1 MNLLFD
7 LRVMSLLIAL
17 VAGFELPPVLLA
29 LHLGEDPLPLVQSI
43 GVAFGMVVL
52 GLWFSRGARPELNPR
67 DGFLITS
74 LSWFLASFFG
84 GMPYIFNGGMD
95 WPSAFFE
102 TASGFTTTGSSVM
115 TDIEAWPQSILLWR
129 STTHWLGGMGMLLM
143 AIAILPFLGVG
154 GTQLMKAEVPGPTK
168 DRMTPRLVSTARALW
183 GVYILITL
191 LGVIGFMFCGMSWL
205 EAINHSFAAIATGGF
220 STKNLSLGYFS
231 SSVQWWAILIMLLG
245 GINFLIHYRLIVFRD
260 WKALA
265 HEELIG
271 YLVIVF
277 IFTAFIMAVLVR
289 WNPDWNLEEVLRHSL
304 FQVVSIMTTTGSA
317 STDWEQWPAVTQ
329 LLLGL
334 LMVIGGM
341 SGSTGGGIKVVRVL
355 VLLKTI
361 PSVTTRLL
369 QPNQVV
375 VQKMNR
381 QPIPREILENAVA
394 LFILA
399 MGYVLFGGIL
409 LNAMDMDLLS
419 AMGASLTAWANVGP
433 GFNTV
438 GAMDNFAHVPD
449 FGKIILASMMIVGRL
464 DIFTILMLFSC
475 QFWKD

>member
-7 LRVMSLLIAL
+7 LRVLSLLIAL
-17 VAGFELPPVLLA
+17 VAGFEIFPVLLA
-29 LHLGEDPLPLVQSI
+29 MYLGEDPTALAESI
-43 GVAFGMVVL
+43 AVASAVVL
-52 GLWFSRGARPELNPR
+52 LGLLLSRKATPVLNPR

-74 LSWFLASFFG
+74 LGWFLASFFG
-84 GMPYIFNGGMD
+84 CLPYFFFQGGMD
-95 WPSAFFE
+95 LPSAFFE
-102 TASGFTTTGSSVM
+102 TASGFTTTGSSTM

-129 STTHWLGGMGMLLM
+129 SITHWLGGMGMLLM

-168 DRMTPRLVSTARALW
+168 DRMTPRLVHTARALW
-183 GVYILITL
+183 GVYILITVV
-191 LGVIGFMFCGMSWL
+191 GGIGFWLCGMTVLDS
-205 EAINHSFAAIATGGF
+205 INHAFASIATGGF
-220 STKNLSLGYFS
+220 STKNLSLGFYS
-231 SSVQWWAILIMLLG
+231 PATQWWAIVVMVLG
-245 GINFLIHYRLIVFRD
+245 GMNFLIHYRVIVFRD
-260 WKALA
+260 WKAFTY
-265 HEELIG
+265 EELIG
-271 YLVIVF
+271 YFVIIF
-277 IFTAFIMAVLVR
+277 IFTAFLVAVLVR
-289 WNPDWNLEEVLRHSL
+289 WSPTWDLEEVVRHAL
-304 FQVVSIMTTTGSA
+304 FQVVSIMTTTGFS
-317 STDWEQWPAVTQ
+317 STDWELWPAVLQ

-361 PSVTTRLL
+361 QSVTTRLL

-375 VQKMNR
+375 VPKMDH

-394 LFILA
+394 MFILA

-433 GFNTV
+433 GFNAV
-438 GAMDNFAHVPD
+438 GAMDNFSQVPD

-464 DIFTILMLFSC
+464 EIFTILMLFSRK
-475 QFWKD
+475 FWH

>member
-7 LRVMSLLIAL
+7 LRVLSLLIAL
-17 VAGFELPPVLLA
+17 VAGFEIFPVLLA
-29 LHLGEDPLPLVQSI
+29 LHLGENPMPMVNAFLVASAA
-43 GVAFGMVVL
+43 VMV
-52 GLWFSRGARPELNPR
+52 GLFLSRKARSELNPR

-74 LSWFLASFFG
+74 LGWFLASFFG
-84 GMPYIFNGGMD
+84 GLPYIFQGGMD
-95 WPSAFFE
+95 FPSAFFE

-129 STTHWLGGMGMLLM
+129 SITHWLGGMGMLLM

-168 DRMTPRLVSTARALW
+168 DRMTPRLVHTARALW
-183 GVYILITL
+183 GVYTLITVV
-191 LGVIGFMFCGMSWL
+191 GVMGFMFCGMTWL
-205 EAINHSFAAIATGGF
+205 EAVNHSFAAIATGGF
-220 STKNLSLGYFS
+220 SIKNMSLGFYAPS
-231 SSVQWWAILIMLLG
+231 AQWWAIVIMVLG
-245 GINFLIHYRLIVFRD
+245 GMNFLIHYRVIVFRD
-260 WKALA
+260 WKAFTY
-265 HEELIG
+265 EELLG
-271 YLVIVF
+271 YGVIIF
-277 IFTAFIMAVLVR
+277 IFTAFIVAVLVR
-289 WNPDWNLEEVLRHSL
+289 WNPVWSLEEVVRHSL
-304 FQVVSIMTTTGSA
+304 FQVVSIMTTTGFA
-317 STDWEQWPAVTQ
+317 STDWEQWPAITQ

-341 SGSTGGGIKVVRVL
+341 SGSTGGGIKVVRVQ

-361 PSVTTRLL
+361 PSVTARLL

-375 VQKMNR
+375 VSKMDH
-381 QPIPREILENAVA
+381 QPISREILENAVA

-399 MGYVLFGGIL
+399 LGYVLFGGML

-419 AMGASLTAWANVGP
+419 AMGAALTAWANVGP

-464 DIFTILMLFSC
+464 EIFTILMLFSSK
-475 QFWKD
+475 FWKD